1 MSVMLTEEELKNIIE
16 ESGIEDIVIKSW
28 YKEFLLF
35 CPKGKMVK
43 FFFIFFYVLYF
54 CFLKDRKQFYKF
66 YKSLRGKLEDSNL
79 YKIIDYLFTSFDKN
93 SDGFLDFSEF
103 LIAYA
108 ATSKGE
114 IRKKL
119 EFVFL
124 FYVIFQ
130 NFKLDKTDF
139 VFFLKD
145 RDKNGYIN
153 DKEFLRGVES
163 IYAFRGKN
171 RKEYPPKQCVRD
183 IFNNIDAN
191 GDCKLNKE
199 EFIRSCL
206 NNKKLLEL
214 LSPYDY

>member
-1 MSVMLTEEELKNIIE
+1 M
-16 ESGIEDIVIKSW
+16 
-28 YKEFLLF
+28 
-35 CPKGKMVK
+35 
-43 FFFIFFYVLYF
+43 
-54 CFLKDRKQFYKF
+54 
-66 YKSLRGKLEDSNL
+66 LRGKLEDANL
-79 YKIIDYLFTSFDKN
+79 YKIIDFLFTSFDKN

-108 ATSKGE
+108 ATSKDD

-124 FYVIFQ
+124 FYVIFLKKLRQ
-130 NFKLDKTDF
+130 FEFFKF
-139 VFFLKD
+139 QD
-145 RDKNGYIN
+145 RDKNGFIC

-171 RKEYPPKQCVRD
+171 KKEYPPKQIVTD

-191 GDCKLNKE
+191 GDSKLNKE
-199 EFIRSCL
+199 EFIRCCL
-206 NNKKLLEL
+206 NNKKLIEL